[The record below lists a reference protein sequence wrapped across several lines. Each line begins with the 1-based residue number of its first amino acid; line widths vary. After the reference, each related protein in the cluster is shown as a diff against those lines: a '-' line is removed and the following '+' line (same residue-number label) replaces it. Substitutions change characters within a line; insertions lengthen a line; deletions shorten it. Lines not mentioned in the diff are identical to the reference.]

1 MVRIIFQTLRIIAV
15 LSLLAIPAHSQS
27 LSKSIDALDSSEIPA
42 NFSQLANQLMP
53 AVVNISTTQIVSSS
67 GLPSFPDGSPL
78 ERFNDF
84 FENNNEGIERPGA
97 LGSGFVISSDGFIVT
112 NYHVIEKADGIQI
125 NFHDGRT
132 LDARIIG
139 LDQATDLAVLKVES
153 EDDLP
158 FVEFA
163 DSDMADVGDW
173 VIAIG
178 NPFGFGGSVSAG
190 IVSARNRDI
199 QAGRYDDFIQ
209 TDAAINQGNSGGPL
223 FNLAGQVLGVNT
235 AIVTPSGGSVGI
247 GFSIP
252 ANLVVQIT
260 NQILRFGKVERGW
273 LGVNVQNIDEGIS
286 RAYGLSGE
294 KTGVVITDVVDEGPA
309 LEAGLEV
316 GDLLLAFDGRSI
328 ENVRTLTRVVAETPI
343 GTSIILNV
351 IRDGL
356 PEDIWVKIGELK
368 SDSKPEKQEKPSA
381 TFLNDNEIGLEL
393 VEIDDASRRRFSIPA
408 DVSGVLV
415 KSVSP
420 RGPSFG
426 KLQKGDVITEISFQ
440 LVTTVDEAEEAIEES
455 KVEFSDQPLLFR
467 VNRKGQNRFYSVE
480 ILVESDSAR

>member
-1 MVRIIFQTLRIIAV
+1 MATIAV
-15 LSLLAIPAHSQS
+15 NAYSQS
-27 LSKSIDALDSSEIPA
+27 LSKSLAELDSSEIPA
-42 NFSQLANQLMP
+42 NFSQLANKLMP
-53 AVVNISTTQIVSSS
+53 AVVNISTTQIVSST
-67 GLPSFPDGSPL
+67 GLPSFPEGSPL
-78 ERFNDF
+78 ERFNEF
-84 FENNNEGIERPGA
+84 FENNEEGIERPGA

-139 LDQATDLAVLKVES
+139 SDQATDLAVLKVES
-153 EDDLP
+153 EEELS

-163 DSDMADVGDW
+163 DSDLAGVGDW

-199 QAGRYDDFIQ
+199 RAGRYDDFIQ

-273 LGVNVQNIDEGIS
+273 LGVNVQNIDEGLA
-286 RAYGLSGE
+286 RAYGIE
-294 KTGVVITDVVDEGPA
+294 KKSKGVIITAVDDEGPA
-309 LEAGLEV
+309 SEAGVEI
-316 GDLLLAFDGRSI
+316 GDLLLSFDGRTI
-328 ENVRTLTRVVAETPI
+328 DDVRTLTRIVAETPI

-356 PEDIWVKIGELK
+356 HEDVWVKIGELK
-368 SDSKPEKQEKPSA
+368 SEAKKEKPA
-381 TFLNDNEIGLEL
+381 TANATSLNDNEIGMEL
-393 VEIDDASRRRFSIPA
+393 TEIDDSARRRFSIPS
-408 DVSGVLV
+408 DVIGVLV

-420 RGPSFG
+420 RGPSYG

-440 LVTTVDEAEEAIEES
+440 LITTVDEAKEVIEEN
-455 KVEFSDQPLLFR
+455 KIDFSDRPLLFR
-467 VNRKGQNRFYSVE
+467 VNRKGQNRFYSVDINAPTE
-480 ILVESDSAR
+480 SAR

>member
-1 MVRIIFQTLRIIAV
+1 MLRLAILILLMATIAV
-15 LSLLAIPAHSQS
+15 NAYSQS
-27 LSKSIDALDSSEIPA
+27 LSKSLAELDSSEIPA
-42 NFSQLANQLMP
+42 NFSQLANKLMP
-53 AVVNISTTQIVSSS
+53 AVVNISTTQIVSST
-67 GLPSFPDGSPL
+67 GLPSFPEGSPL
-78 ERFNDF
+78 ERFNEF
-84 FENNNEGIERPGA
+84 FENNEEGIERPGA

-139 LDQATDLAVLKVES
+139 SDQATDLAVLKVES
-153 EDDLP
+153 EEELS

-163 DSDMADVGDW
+163 DSDLAGVGDW

-199 QAGRYDDFIQ
+199 RAGRYDDFIQ

-273 LGVNVQNIDEGIS
+273 LGVNVQNIDEGLA
-286 RAYGLSGE
+286 RAYGIE
-294 KTGVVITDVVDEGPA
+294 KKSKGVIITAVDDEGPA
-309 LEAGLEV
+309 SEAGVEI
-316 GDLLLAFDGRSI
+316 GDLLLSFDGRTI
-328 ENVRTLTRVVAETPI
+328 DDVRTLTRIVAETPI

-356 PEDIWVKIGELK
+356 HEDVWVKIGELK
-368 SDSKPEKQEKPSA
+368 SEAKKEKPA
-381 TFLNDNEIGLEL
+381 TANATSLNDNEIGMEL
-393 VEIDDASRRRFSIPA
+393 TEIDDSARRRFSIPS
-408 DVSGVLV
+408 DVIGVLV

-420 RGPSFG
+420 RGPSYG

-440 LVTTVDEAEEAIEES
+440 LITTVDEAKEVIEEN
-455 KVEFSDQPLLFR
+455 KIDFSDRPLLFR
-467 VNRKGQNRFYSVE
+467 VNRKGQNRFYSVDINAPTE
-480 ILVESDSAR
+480 SAR

>member
-1 MVRIIFQTLRIIAV
+1 MLTSVFRSLRILAAFCVIAV
-15 LSLLAIPAHSQS
+15 PAYAQS
-27 LSKSIDALDSSEIPA
+27 LSKSIDELDSSEIPA

-53 AVVNISTTQIVSSS
+53 AVVNISTTQIISSS

-78 ERFNDF
+78 ERFNEL
-84 FENNNEGIERPGA
+84 FENNPEGIERPGA

-139 LDQATDLAVLKVES
+139 LDQATDLAVLKVASDE
-153 EDDLP
+153 DLP

-163 DSDMADVGDW
+163 DSDLADVGDW

-273 LGVNVQNIDEGIS
+273 LGVNVQPIDEGIA
-286 RAYGLSGE
+286 RAYGISSDSN
-294 KTGVVITDVVDEGPA
+294 GVIITDVEEEGPA
-309 LEAGLEV
+309 SEAGVEI
-316 GDLLLAFDGRSI
+316 GDLLLSFDGRAI
-328 ENVRTLTRVVAETPI
+328 DDVRTLTRIVAETPI
-343 GTSIILNV
+343 GTSIILDV
-351 IRDGL
+351 IRDGV

-368 SDSKPEKQEKPSA
+368 TEAKQEKPEGQAS
-381 TFLNDNEIGLEL
+381 TSLNDNEIGLEL
-393 VEIDDASRRRFSIPA
+393 AVIDDSARRRFSIPS
-408 DVSGVLV
+408 DIVGVLV

-420 RGPSFG
+420 RGPSYG
-426 KLQKGDVITEISFQ
+426 KLQKGDVITEISFEA
-440 LVTTVDEAEEAIEES
+440 VTTVDEAKEAIEES
-455 KVEFSDQPLLFR
+455 KADFPDQPLLFR
-467 VNRKGQNRFYSVE
+467 VSRKGQNRFYSVE
-480 ILVESDSAR
+480 LSAVSDSAR

>member
-1 MVRIIFQTLRIIAV
+1 MLRLAVLILLMVAIAV
-15 LSLLAIPAHSQS
+15 NAYSQS
-27 LSKSIDALDSSEIPA
+27 LSKSLAELDSSEIPA
-42 NFSQLANQLMP
+42 NFSQLANKLMP
-53 AVVNISTTQIVSSS
+53 AVVNISTTQIVSST
-67 GLPSFPDGSPL
+67 GLPSFPEGSPL
-78 ERFNDF
+78 ERFNEF
-84 FENNNEGIERPGA
+84 FENNEEGIERPGA

-125 NFHDGRT
+125 KFHDGRT

-139 LDQATDLAVLKVES
+139 SDQATDLAVLKVES
-153 EDDLP
+153 EEELS

-163 DSDMADVGDW
+163 DSDMAGVGDW

-199 QAGRYDDFIQ
+199 RAGRYDDFIQ

-273 LGVNVQNIDEGIS
+273 LGVNVQNIDEGLA
-286 RAYGLSGE
+286 RAYGIE
-294 KTGVVITDVVDEGPA
+294 KKSKGVIITAVDDEGPA
-309 LEAGLEV
+309 SEAGVEI
-316 GDLLLAFDGRSI
+316 GDLLLSFDGRTI
-328 ENVRTLTRVVAETPI
+328 DDVRTLTRIVAETPI

-351 IRDGL
+351 VRDGL
-356 PEDIWVKIGELK
+356 PEDVWVKIGELK
-368 SDSKPEKQEKPSA
+368 SEAKKEKPA
-381 TFLNDNEIGLEL
+381 TANATSLNDNEIGMEL
-393 VEIDDASRRRFSIPA
+393 AEIDDSARRRFSIPS
-408 DVSGVLV
+408 DVIGVLV

-420 RGPSFG
+420 RGPSYG

-440 LVTTVDEAEEAIEES
+440 LITTVDEAKEVIEEN
-455 KVEFSDQPLLFR
+455 KIDFSDRPLLFR
-467 VNRKGQNRFYSVE
+467 VNRKGQNRFYSVDINAPTE
-480 ILVESDSAR
+480 SAR

>member
-1 MVRIIFQTLRIIAV
+1 MLRLAVLIILMATIAV
-15 LSLLAIPAHSQS
+15 NAYSQS
-27 LSKSIDALDSSEIPA
+27 LSKSLAELDSSEIPA
-42 NFSQLANQLMP
+42 NFSQLANKLMP
-53 AVVNISTTQIVSSS
+53 AVVNISTTQIVSST
-67 GLPSFPDGSPL
+67 GLPSFPEGSPL
-78 ERFNDF
+78 ERFNEF
-84 FENNNEGIERPGA
+84 FENNEEGIERPGA

-139 LDQATDLAVLKVES
+139 SDQATDLAVLKVES
-153 EDDLP
+153 EEELS

-163 DSDMADVGDW
+163 DSDLAGVGDW

-199 QAGRYDDFIQ
+199 RAGRYDDFIQ

-273 LGVNVQNIDEGIS
+273 LGVNVQNIDEGLA
-286 RAYGLSGE
+286 RAYGIE
-294 KTGVVITDVVDEGPA
+294 KKSKGVIITAVDDEGPA
-309 LEAGLEV
+309 SEAGVEI
-316 GDLLLAFDGRSI
+316 GDLLLSFDGRTI
-328 ENVRTLTRVVAETPI
+328 DDVRTLTRIVAETPI

-351 IRDGL
+351 VRDGL
-356 PEDIWVKIGELK
+356 PEDVWVKIGELK
-368 SDSKPEKQEKPSA
+368 SEAKKEKPA
-381 TFLNDNEIGLEL
+381 TANATSLNDNEIGMEL
-393 VEIDDASRRRFSIPA
+393 TEIDDSARRRFSIPS
-408 DVSGVLV
+408 DVIGVLV

-420 RGPSFG
+420 RGPSYG

-440 LVTTVDEAEEAIEES
+440 LITTVDEAKEVIEEN
-455 KVEFSDQPLLFR
+455 KIDFADRPLLFR
-467 VNRKGQNRFYSVE
+467 VNRKGQNRFYSVDVNAPTE
-480 ILVESDSAR
+480 SAR

>member
-1 MVRIIFQTLRIIAV
+1 MFRSFLYTLLSIFV
-15 LSLLAIPAHSQS
+15 LSVNVNPAFSQS
-27 LSKSIDALDSSEIPA
+27 LSKSIDELDSSEIPA
-42 NFSQLANQLMP
+42 NFSELAKGLMP
-53 AVVNISTTQIVSSS
+53 AVVNISTTQIVSSTN
-67 GLPSFPDGSPL
+67 LPTFPDGSPL
-78 ERFNDF
+78 ERFNEF
-84 FENNNEGIERPGA
+84 FQNNEEGIERPGA
-97 LGSGFVISSDGFIVT
+97 LGSGFVISDDGFIVT
-112 NYHVIEKADGIQI
+112 NHHVIEKADGIQI

-139 LDQATDLAVLKVES
+139 LDKATDLAVLKVDSAEP
-153 EDDLP
+153 LP

-163 DSDMADVGDW
+163 DSDVADVGDW

-273 LGVNVQNIDEGIS
+273 LGVNVQNIDEGIA
-286 RAYGLSGE
+286 RAYGVSDNQN
-294 KTGVVITDVVDEGPA
+294 GVIITAVTEEGPA
-309 LEAGLEV
+309 LEAGVEV
-316 GDLLLAFDGRSI
+316 GDLLLAFDGRPI
-328 ENVRTLTRVVAETPI
+328 DDVRTLTRIVAEAPV
-343 GTSIILNV
+343 GASIILDV
-351 IRDGL
+351 IRDGQ
-356 PEDIWVKIGELK
+356 PEVIWVKIGELK
-368 SDSKPEKQEKPSA
+368 SEKKEEKPVA
-381 TFLNDNEIGLEL
+381 QVTTLLNDNEIGLEL
-393 VEIDDASRRRFSIPA
+393 VDIDESARRRYSIPS
-408 DVSGVLV
+408 DIVGVLV

-420 RGPSFG
+420 RGPSYG
-426 KLQKGDVITEISFQ
+426 KLQKGDVIVEISFQ
-440 LVTTVDEAEEAIEES
+440 SVGTVDEAKETIEEI
-455 KVEFSDQPLLFR
+455 KDDLSDQPVLFR
-467 VNRKGQNRFYSVE
+467 VSRKGQNRFYSVE
-480 ILVESDSAR
+480 LANSSDSAR

>member
-1 MVRIIFQTLRIIAV
+1 MLRLAVLILLMVAIAV
-15 LSLLAIPAHSQS
+15 NAYSQS
-27 LSKSIDALDSSEIPA
+27 LSKSLAELDSSEIPA
-42 NFSQLANQLMP
+42 NFSQLANKLMP
-53 AVVNISTTQIVSSS
+53 AVVNISTTQIVSST
-67 GLPSFPDGSPL
+67 GLPSFPEGSPL
-78 ERFNDF
+78 ERFNEF
-84 FENNNEGIERPGA
+84 FENNEEGIERPGA

-125 NFHDGRT
+125 KFHDGRT

-139 LDQATDLAVLKVES
+139 SDQATDLAVLKVES
-153 EDDLP
+153 EEELS

-163 DSDMADVGDW
+163 DSDMAGVGDW

-199 QAGRYDDFIQ
+199 RAGRYDDFIQ

-273 LGVNVQNIDEGIS
+273 LGVNVQNIDEGLA
-286 RAYGLSGE
+286 RAYGIE
-294 KTGVVITDVVDEGPA
+294 KKSKGVIITAVDDEGPA
-309 LEAGLEV
+309 SEAGVEI
-316 GDLLLAFDGRSI
+316 GDLLLSFDGRTI
-328 ENVRTLTRVVAETPI
+328 DDVRTLTRIVAETPI

-351 IRDGL
+351 VRDGL
-356 PEDIWVKIGELK
+356 PEDVWVKIGELK
-368 SDSKPEKQEKPSA
+368 SEAKKEKPA
-381 TFLNDNEIGLEL
+381 TANATSLNDNEIGMEL
-393 VEIDDASRRRFSIPA
+393 AEVDDSARRRFSIPS
-408 DVSGVLV
+408 DVIGVLV

-420 RGPSFG
+420 RGPSYG

-440 LVTTVDEAEEAIEES
+440 LITTVDEAKEVIEEN
-455 KVEFSDQPLLFR
+455 KIDFSDRPLLFR
-467 VNRKGQNRFYSVE
+467 VNRKGQNRFYSVDINAPTE
-480 ILVESDSAR
+480 SAR